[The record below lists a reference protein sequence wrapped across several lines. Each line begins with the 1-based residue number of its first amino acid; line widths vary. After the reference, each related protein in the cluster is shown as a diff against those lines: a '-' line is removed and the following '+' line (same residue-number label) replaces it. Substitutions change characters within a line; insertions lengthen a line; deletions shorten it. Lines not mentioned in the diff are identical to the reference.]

1 MRPLDAFDR
10 LPVGLKLL
18 TCFAL
23 EIGVAFAD
31 FRTGALISL
40 SVFFLVPISLAT
52 WTVSAHAGFVLS
64 VLAACSY
71 WALDARDAVHDSWA
85 LQNWAAI
92 AQLAFFLVVTLLL
105 ARLRAARPV
114 RE

>member
-18 TCFAL
+18 TCFAIEL
-23 EIGVAFAD
+23 GVAFAD
-31 FRTGALISL
+31 FRTGAIISL

-52 WTVSAHAGFVLS
+52 WTVSAHAGFILS
-64 VLAACSY
+64 VFAACSY
-71 WALDARDAVHDSWA
+71 WAFDTRDAVRASWA
-85 LQNWAAI
+85 LQSWAAI
-92 AQLAFFLVVTLLL
+92 AHLAFFLVVTLLL
-105 ARLRAARPV
+105 ARLRAARPA